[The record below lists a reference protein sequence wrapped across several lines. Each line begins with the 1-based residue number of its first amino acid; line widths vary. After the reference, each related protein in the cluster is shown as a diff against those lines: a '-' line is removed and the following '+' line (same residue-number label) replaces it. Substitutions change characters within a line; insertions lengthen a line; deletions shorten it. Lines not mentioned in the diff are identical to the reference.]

1 MKSNQKFS
9 FERNR
14 YYSGK
19 MLTSSDFQ
27 IEQGYV
33 NHKRRFINRIMFG
46 NGIVWGGSVYNL
58 DDLSVMIESGA
69 FIDSWGREII
79 IPQAEI
85 RKLSAIEGFENI
97 VSNRA
102 YLCVAYDE
110 ENINPMYAVRQGEE
124 ELECNHISEGYRF
137 ILIDEND
144 MAEDFNIESEFL
156 TEGEIVDNDEYNMK
170 IVMPATV
177 CLDKY
182 NKICFILKKKSDK
195 NVEFSFS
202 GTFQMPSFIT
212 EEGKNEYFLE
222 IRDDGLKRGEVIKRE
237 LWVRAAAGKSENTK
251 VILQP
256 GTAKAYIDGSPVC
269 ITENLVLDIAID
281 NVSPIKL
288 VDSIIGRTNLEMRT
302 MVSGSEYVCL
312 AGIYFKRTEQG
323 YMILGIEEK
332 SVKKYIEAP
341 ADGLVRGEFLEYF
354 KHKEDINTNRE
365 KKADTNIPMYDK
377 QEERMYEEGTFEIPL
392 GKGAKKGEI
401 FYSDEIVCGGGD
413 DTMYIQL
420 GFDACEENC
429 GDLSRNITIFGEGDI
444 FKEKNHSDKAFTHR
458 KTDMPK
464 QADVPVA
471 ETAIKLYRDRG
482 TFQAGIRF
490 LRDYNNMI
498 LKCRWVA
505 IRRPEGSKAVKES
518 KATGRGENGYI
529 SMEQSTLIMKPREST
544 YLHVRFTDME
554 PCAVTY
560 GVNEYGGGEVTENGI
575 YTAPDAEGVYEI
587 NVYCTQKPVISTF
600 CFAVVR
606 K

>member
-19 MLTSSDFQ
+19 MLTSADFQ
-27 IEQGYV
+27 IEQEYV
-33 NHKRRFINRIMFG
+33 NHKRRFINRVMFG

-58 DDLSVMIESGA
+58 DDLFVMIESGA

-85 RKLSAIEGFENI
+85 RKLSAIDGFENI
-97 VSNRA
+97 VSDRA

-110 ENINPMYAVRQGEE
+110 ENINPVYAVRQGEE
-124 ELECNHISEGYRF
+124 KLECNHISEGYRF

-182 NKICFILKKKSDK
+182 VKVCFILKKKSDK
-195 NVEFSFS
+195 DVKFSFS
-202 GTFQMPSFIT
+202 GTFQMPSLIT

-222 IRDDGLKRGEVIKRE
+222 MRDEGIKRGEVIKKE
-237 LWVRAAAGKSENTK
+237 LWVKAAACKPEDTK
-251 VILQP
+251 IILQP
-256 GTAKAYIDGSPVC
+256 GTAKAYADEIPVD

-281 NVSPIKL
+281 NVSPIRL
-288 VDSIIGRTNLEMRT
+288 VDSIMGKTNLEMRT
-302 MVSGSEYVCL
+302 MVSGSEYVRL
-312 AGIYFKRTEQG
+312 AGINFKKTEQG

-332 SVKKYIEAP
+332 SVRKYIEAP
-341 ADGLVRGEFLEYF
+341 ADGVLRGEFLDYF
-354 KHKEDINTNRE
+354 NHKEDRNAKVG
-365 KKADTNIPMYDK
+365 KKADTDFKRHDNT
-377 QEERMYEEGTFEIPL
+377 EEKIYREGAFEIPL
-392 GKGAKKGEI
+392 GKGAKKGET
-401 FYSDEIVCGGGD
+401 FYSDEIVCGSGD
-413 DTMYIQL
+413 ETMYIQL
-420 GFDACEENC
+420 GFDACEEGG
-429 GDLSRNITIFGEGDI
+429 GDLSRNITIFGDSDI
-444 FKEKNHSDKAFTHR
+444 FKEKNHNDKALTHR
-458 KTDMPK
+458 KLNM
-464 QADVPVA
+464 PVA
-471 ETAIKLYRDRG
+471 ETAVKLYRDRG

-505 IRRPEGSKAVKES
+505 VRRPEAES
-518 KATGRGENGYI
+518 AREKPKGMVGGKVGYI
-529 SMEQSTLIMKPREST
+529 SMEKPTLIMKPKESA

-554 PCAVTY
+554 PCPVTY
-560 GVNEYGGGEVTENGI
+560 GVNEYGGGEVTENGV
-575 YTAPDAEGVYEI
+575 YTAPAGEGVYEI
-587 NVYCTQKPVISTF
+587 NVYCTNKPVISTF
-600 CFAVVR
+600 CYAVVR